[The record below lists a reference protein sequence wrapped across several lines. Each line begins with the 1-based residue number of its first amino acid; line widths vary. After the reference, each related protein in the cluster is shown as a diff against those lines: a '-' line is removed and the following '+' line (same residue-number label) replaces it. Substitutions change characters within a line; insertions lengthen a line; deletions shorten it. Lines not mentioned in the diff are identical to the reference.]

1 MDKESWIAVRKS
13 SLYDNFN
20 LPLQAKA
27 EAEEIFNGMRRL
39 ADESHD
45 QADFENRLAVSS
57 LNMQYSA
64 LFSRFAKYVKLPEGT
79 PTQGEMIKGVVS
91 DTAKSSVKSI
101 VINRARS
108 IFINALPDEV
118 TDWLIYR
125 WNNVTAIRKLR
136 SFFNLK
142 NVFHQWFGFN
152 TKK

>member
-20 LPLQAKA
+20 LPMQAKA
-27 EAEEIFNGMRRL
+27 EAEDIFDGMRRL

-64 LFSRFAKYVKLPEGT
+64 LFSRFEKYVKLPEGT

-108 IFINALPDEV
+108 IFISALPDEV

-142 NVFHQWFGFN
+142 NVFHQWFGGS